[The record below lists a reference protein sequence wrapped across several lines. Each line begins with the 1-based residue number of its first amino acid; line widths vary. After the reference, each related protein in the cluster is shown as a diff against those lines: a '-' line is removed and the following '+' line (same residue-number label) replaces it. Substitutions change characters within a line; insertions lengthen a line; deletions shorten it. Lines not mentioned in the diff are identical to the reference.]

1 MKDARPI
8 NDAKPPRDA
17 EAARAAKASTD
28 ARAPRDTRA
37 SAGLAPL
44 GRMVPVLARPVF
56 TRYGFAVAAI
66 LTDWR
71 TIVGQPLADH
81 TLPERLAF
89 PAGQRRDGTL
99 HLRVE
104 SAWALEVQHL
114 SHRIVERINAHFGFR
129 AVARMTLR
137 QGPMPPRPAR
147 PPPERTDIARPDI
160 QGGTSAELNVAL
172 ADLGAAMLRRAADQR
187 R

>member
-1 MKDARPI
+1 
-8 NDAKPPRDA
+8 
-17 EAARAAKASTD
+17 
-28 ARAPRDTRA
+28 
-37 SAGLAPL
+37 
-44 GRMVPVLARPVF
+44 MVPVLARPVF